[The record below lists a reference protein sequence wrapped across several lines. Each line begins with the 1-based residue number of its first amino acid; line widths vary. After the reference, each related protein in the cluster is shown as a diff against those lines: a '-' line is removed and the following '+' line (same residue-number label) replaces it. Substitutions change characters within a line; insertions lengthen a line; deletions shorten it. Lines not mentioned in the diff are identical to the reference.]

1 MLKQIEGSHAVAH
14 VVAQCRPNV
23 ISAYPITPQTHIVE
37 GLADIVG
44 AGQLDAEFVN
54 VESEFS
60 AASVVLGASAAGAR
74 AYTATSSQG
83 LLLMSEV
90 IYCIAGMRL
99 PIVMT
104 CANRAIS
111 APLSIWNDHQDSMA
125 VRDAGWIQLHAED
138 NQEASDLHIQAFKIA
153 ERTFLPVMVCMDGFI
168 LTHAYEPV
176 DLPEQ
181 KEVDDFLPTF
191 KPRHIVDPRWPRGIG
206 LFADPRF
213 YMETRYILHRAL
225 EKSEETIKEVSSEFA
240 KAFGRESGGFI
251 KTYKLEEADV
261 VVVSMGSVVGTIKEL
276 IDQLEEEGKKVG
288 LKKVGLLQICSYRPF
303 PREEVYRALK
313 DKMNIVVLEKCISL
327 GRGGILASDV
337 RWSFP
342 RAEKKDRDISSFV
355 AGLGGRNIS
364 IDDLRYMVEKVG
376 KEPVEFEFLGL
387 RTELIAERDM

>member
-1 MLKQIEGSHAVAH
+1 MLKQIEGSHAVAE
-14 VVAQCRPNV
+14 VVSYCRPNV

-37 GLADIVG
+37 ELASIVG
-44 AGQLDAEFVN
+44 RGDLDAEFVN

-74 AYTATSSQG
+74 AYTATTSQG
-83 LLLMSEV
+83 LMLMSEV

-99 PIVMT
+99 PIVLT

-111 APLSIWNDHQDSMA
+111 APLSIWNDQQDSMA

-153 ERTFLPVMVCMDGFI
+153 EQTFLPTMVCMDGFI
-168 LTHAYEPV
+168 LTHAFEPV
-176 DLPEQ
+176 DIPEQ
-181 KEVDDFLPTF
+181 KEVDAFLPAF
-191 KPRHIVDPRWPRGIG
+191 KPKHIVDPRWPRGIG

-225 EKSEETIKEVSSEFA
+225 EKSQEVIKEVSADFA
-240 KAFGRESGGFI
+240 KVFGRDSGGFI
-251 KTYKLEEADV
+251 KTYKLQDADLV
-261 VVVSMGSVVGTIKEL
+261 IVSMGSIVGTIKEL

-288 LKKVGLLQICSYRPF
+288 LLQICSYRPF
-303 PREEVYRALK
+303 PRKEVYRALK
-313 DKMNIVVLEKCISL
+313 DKANIAVLEKCISL
-327 GRGGILASDV
+327 GRGGILASDI

-342 RAEKKDRDISSFV
+342 RAEKKERNISSFV

-364 IDDLRYMVEKVG
+364 VDDLRFMVEKVE

-387 RTELIAERDM
+387 RKELIAERDM

>member
-44 AGQLDAEFVN
+44 SGQLDAEFVN

-74 AYTATSSQG
+74 AYTATTSQG

-99 PIVMT
+99 PIVLT

-111 APLSIWNDHQDSMA
+111 APLSIWNDQQDSMA

-153 ERTFLPVMVCMDGFI
+153 EQTFLPVMVCMDGFI
-168 LTHAYEPV
+168 LTHAFEPV
-176 DLPEQ
+176 DIPEQ
-181 KEVDDFLPTF
+181 KEVDDFLPAF

-213 YMETRYILHRAL
+213 YLETRYILHRAL
-225 EKSEETIKEVSSEFA
+225 EKSEETIKEVSSEFT

-276 IDQLEEEGKKVG
+276 IDVLEEEG
-288 LKKVGLLQICSYRPF
+288 KKVGLLQICSYRPF
-303 PREEVYRALK
+303 PRKEVYRALK

-327 GRGGILASDV
+327 GRGGILASDI

-342 RAEKKDRDISSFV
+342 RAEKRDRNISSFV

-364 IDDLRYMVEKVG
+364 IDDLRYMVEKVE

-387 RTELIAERDM
+387 REELIAERDR

>member
-37 GLADIVG
+37 ELADIVG
-44 AGQLDAEFVN
+44 AGQLDAEFIN

-90 IYCIAGMRL
+90 VYCIAGMRL

-261 VVVSMGSVVGTIKEL
+261 VVISMGSVVGTIKEL
-276 IDQLEEEGKKVG
+276 IDQLEEEG
-288 LKKVGLLQICSYRPF
+288 KKVGLLQICSYRPF

-387 RTELIAERDM
+387 RTELIAEKEM

>member
-1 MLKQIEGSHAVAH
+1 MLKQVEGSYAVAD
-14 VVAQCRPNV
+14 VVALCRPNV

-37 GLADIVG
+37 GLASIVG
-44 AGQLDAEFVN
+44 EGRLDAQFIN

-74 AYTATSSQG
+74 AYTATTSQG

-99 PIVMT
+99 PIVLT

-111 APLSIWNDHQDSMA
+111 APLSIWNDQQDSMA
-125 VRDAGWIQLHAED
+125 VRDAGWVQLHAED

-153 ERTFLPVMVCMDGFI
+153 EKTFLPVMVCMDGFI
-168 LTHAYEPV
+168 LTHAFEPV
-176 DLPEQ
+176 DVPEQ
-181 KEVDDFLPTF
+181 KEVDDFLPPF
-191 KPRHIVDPRWPRGIG
+191 QPRHIVDPRYPRGIG

-240 KAFGRESGGFI
+240 RTFGRESGGFI
-251 KTYKLEEADV
+251 KAYKLDEADV
-261 VVVSMGSVVGTIKEL
+261 AIVSMGSVVGTIKDL
-276 IDQLEEEGKKVG
+276 IDQLEEEG
-288 LKKVGLLQICSYRPF
+288 KKVGLLQICSYRPF
-303 PREEVYRALK
+303 PRKEVYRALK

-342 RAEKKDRDISSFV
+342 RAEQRDRNISSFV
-355 AGLGGRNIS
+355 AGLGGRNIAQ
-364 IDDLRYMVEKVG
+364 DDLRYMVEKVE

-387 RTELIAERDM
+387 RKELIAERDM

>member
-1 MLKQIEGSHAVAH
+1 MLKQIEGSHAVAD
-14 VVAQCRPNV
+14 VVSLCRPNV

-37 GLADIVG
+37 GLATIVG
-44 AGQLDAEFVN
+44 EGRLDAEFVN

-74 AYTATSSQG
+74 AYTATTSQG

-99 PIVMT
+99 PIVLT

-138 NQEASDLHIQAFKIA
+138 NQEAADLHIQAFKIA
-153 ERTFLPVMVCMDGFI
+153 EQTFLPTMVCMDGFI

-176 DLPEQ
+176 DIPEQ
-181 KEVDDFLPTF
+181 REVDEFLPTF
-191 KPRHIVDPRWPRGIG
+191 KPKHIVDPRWPRGIG

-225 EKSEETIKEVSSEFA
+225 EKSEEVIKEVSADFA
-240 KAFGRESGGFI
+240 RSFGRESGGFI
-251 KTYKLEEADV
+251 KTYKLAEAEV
-261 VVVSMGSVVGTIKEL
+261 AIVSMGSVVGTIKEL
-276 IDQLEEEGKKVG
+276 IDRLEEEG
-288 LKKVGLLQICSYRPF
+288 KKVGLLQICSYRPF
-303 PREEVYRALK
+303 PRHEVYHALK
-313 DKMNIVVLEKCISL
+313 DKLNIVVLEKCISL

-342 RAEKKDRDISSFV
+342 RAEKKDRNISSFV
-355 AGLGGRNIS
+355 AGLGGRNIAL
-364 IDDLRYMVEKVG
+364 DDLRYMVEKVER
-376 KEPVEFEFLGL
+376 EPVEFQFLGL
-387 RTELIAERDM
+387 REELIAEKDR

>member
-1 MLKQIEGSHAVAH
+1 MLKQIEGSYAVAQ

-37 GLADIVG
+37 GLADLVG
-44 AGQLDAEFVN
+44 EGQLQAEFVN

-74 AYTATSSQG
+74 AYTATTSQG

-99 PIVMT
+99 PIVLT

-111 APLSIWNDHQDSMA
+111 APLSIWNDQQDSMA

-138 NQEASDLHIQAFKIA
+138 NQEAADLHIQAFKIA
-153 ERTFLPVMVCMDGFI
+153 EQTFLPTMVCMDGFI
-168 LTHAYEPV
+168 LTHAFEPV
-176 DLPEQ
+176 DIPEQ

-213 YMETRYILHRAL
+213 YLETRYILHRAL
-225 EKSEETIKEVSSEFA
+225 EKSQETIKEVSAEFA
-240 KAFGRESGGFI
+240 KVFGRESGGFI
-251 KTYKLEEADV
+251 KTYKLEKADLV
-261 VVVSMGSVVGTIKEL
+261 IVSMGSIVGTIKEL

-288 LKKVGLLQICSYRPF
+288 LLQICSYRPF
-303 PREEVYRALK
+303 PRKEVYRALK
-313 DKMNIVVLEKCISL
+313 DKANIAVLEKCISL
-327 GRGGILASDV
+327 GRGGILASDI

-342 RAEKKDRDISSFV
+342 RAEKKERNISSFV

-364 IDDLRYMVEKVG
+364 IDDLRYMVEKVE
-376 KEPVEFEFLGL
+376 KEPVEFGFLGL
-387 RTELIAERDM
+387 RKELIAERDM

>member
-1 MLKQIEGSHAVAH
+1 MLKQIEGSYAVAH

-44 AGQLDAEFVN
+44 AGRLDAEFVN

-83 LLLMSEV
+83 VLLMSEV

-99 PIVMT
+99 PIVLT

-138 NQEASDLHIQAFKIA
+138 NQEAADLHIQAFKIA
-153 ERTFLPVMVCMDGFI
+153 EQTFLPVMVCMDGFI

-288 LKKVGLLQICSYRPF
+288 LLQICSYRPF
-303 PREEVYRALK
+303 PRKEIYRALK

-364 IDDLRYMVEKVG
+364 IDDLRYMVEKVE

-387 RTELIAERDM
+387 KTELIAERDM

>member
-1 MLKQIEGSHAVAH
+1 MLKQIEGSHAVAD
-14 VVAQCRPNV
+14 VVSLCRPNV

-37 GLADIVG
+37 ELATIVG
-44 AGQLDAEFVN
+44 EGRLDAEFVN

-99 PIVMT
+99 PIVLT

-111 APLSIWNDHQDSMA
+111 APLSIWNDQQDSMA

-153 ERTFLPVMVCMDGFI
+153 EQTFLPVMVCMDGFI

-176 DLPEQ
+176 DVPEQ
-181 KEVDDFLPTF
+181 KEVDDFLPPF
-191 KPRHIVDPRWPRGIG
+191 KAKHIVDPRWPRGIG

-240 KAFGRESGGFI
+240 RAFGRKSGGFI
-251 KTYKLEEADV
+251 KTYKLENADV
-261 VVVSMGSVVGTIKEL
+261 VVVSMGSVVGTIKDL
-276 IDQLEEEGKKVG
+276 IDQLEEEG
-288 LKKVGLLQICSYRPF
+288 KKVGLLQICSYRPF
-303 PREEVYRALK
+303 PRNEVYRALQ

-342 RAEKKDRDISSFV
+342 RAEQKDRNISSFV
-355 AGLGGRNIS
+355 AGLGGRNIP
-364 IDDLRYMVEKVG
+364 IDDLRYMVEKVA
-376 KEPVEFEFLGL
+376 KEPVELEFLGL
-387 RTELIAERDM
+387 KQELIAERDR

>member
-1 MLKQIEGSHAVAH
+1 MLKQIEGSYAVAD
-14 VVAQCRPNV
+14 VVALCRPNV

-44 AGQLDAEFVN
+44 SGHLDAEFVN

-74 AYTATSSQG
+74 AYTATTSQG

-99 PIVMT
+99 PIVLT

-111 APLSIWNDHQDSMA
+111 APLSIWNDQQDSMA

-153 ERTFLPVMVCMDGFI
+153 EQTFLPVMVCMDGFI

-176 DLPEQ
+176 DIPEQ

-191 KPRHIVDPRWPRGIG
+191 RPKHIVDPRWPRGIG

-225 EKSEETIKEVSSEFA
+225 EKSEETIKEVSSEFT

-261 VVVSMGSVVGTIKEL
+261 VVISMGSVVGTIKDL
-276 IDQLEEEGKKVG
+276 IDRLEEEG
-288 LKKVGLLQICSYRPF
+288 KKVGLLQICSYRPF
-303 PREEVYRALK
+303 PRKEVYRALR

-364 IDDLRYMVEKVG
+364 IDDLRYMVEKVE

-387 RTELIAERDM
+387 RKELIAERDM

>member
-44 AGQLDAEFVN
+44 AGQLDAEFIN

-240 KAFGRESGGFI
+240 KVFGRESGGFI

-288 LKKVGLLQICSYRPF
+288 LLQICSYRPF
-303 PREEVYRALK
+303 PRKEVYRALK

-364 IDDLRYMVEKVG
+364 IDDLRYMVEKVE

-387 RTELIAERDM
+387 RTELISEKEM

>member
-1 MLKQIEGSHAVAH
+1 MLKQIEGSQAVAH

-44 AGQLDAEFVN
+44 AGQLDAEFIN

-288 LKKVGLLQICSYRPF
+288 LLQICSYRPF
-303 PREEVYRALK
+303 PRHEVYRALK

-342 RAEKKDRDISSFV
+342 RAEKRDRDISSFV

-364 IDDLRYMVEKVG
+364 IDDLRYMVEKVE

-387 RTELIAERDM
+387 RTELIAEKDM

>member
-1 MLKQIEGSHAVAH
+1 MLKQIEGSYAVAH

-44 AGQLDAEFVN
+44 AGRLDAEFVN

-83 LLLMSEV
+83 VLLMSEV

-99 PIVMT
+99 PIVLT

-138 NQEASDLHIQAFKIA
+138 NQEAADLHIQAFKIA
-153 ERTFLPVMVCMDGFI
+153 EQTFLPVMVCMDGFI

-276 IDQLEEEGKKVG
+276 IDRLEEEG
-288 LKKVGLLQICSYRPF
+288 KKVGLLQICSYRPF
-303 PREEVYRALK
+303 PRKEIYRALK

-364 IDDLRYMVEKVG
+364 IDDLRYMVEKVE

-387 RTELIAERDM
+387 KTELIAERDM

>member
-1 MLKQIEGSHAVAH
+1 MLKQIEGSYAVAQ
-14 VVAQCRPNV
+14 VVAHCRPHV

-37 GLADIVG
+37 GLADLVG
-44 AGQLDAEFVN
+44 EGQLQAEFVN

-74 AYTATSSQG
+74 AYTATTSQG

-99 PIVMT
+99 PIVLT

-111 APLSIWNDHQDSMA
+111 APLSIWNDQQDSMA

-153 ERTFLPVMVCMDGFI
+153 EQTFLPTMVCMDGFI
-168 LTHAYEPV
+168 LTHAFEPV
-176 DLPEQ
+176 DIPEQ
-181 KEVDDFLPTF
+181 KEVDDFLPAF
-191 KPRHIVDPRWPRGIG
+191 KPKHIVDPRWPRGIG

-213 YMETRYILHRAL
+213 YLETRYILHRAL
-225 EKSEETIKEVSSEFA
+225 EKSQETIKEVSAEFA
-240 KAFGRESGGFI
+240 KVFGRDSGGFI
-251 KTYKLEEADV
+251 KTYKVKGADMV
-261 VVVSMGSVVGTIKEL
+261 IVSMGSVVGTIKEL

-288 LKKVGLLQICSYRPF
+288 LLQICSYRPF
-303 PREEVYRALK
+303 PRKEVYRALK
-313 DKMNIVVLEKCISL
+313 DKTNIVVLEKCISL
-327 GRGGILASDV
+327 GRGGILASDI

-342 RAEKKDRDISSFV
+342 RAEKKDRNISSFV

-364 IDDLRYMVEKVG
+364 IDDLRYMVERVE
-376 KEPVEFEFLGL
+376 KEPVEFDFLGL
-387 RTELIAERDM
+387 RKELIAERDM

>member
-1 MLKQIEGSHAVAH
+1 MLKQIEGSYAVAH

-44 AGQLDAEFVN
+44 AGQLDAEFIN

-153 ERTFLPVMVCMDGFI
+153 EQTFLPVMVCMDGFI

-276 IDQLEEEGKKVG
+276 IDQLEEKG
-288 LKKVGLLQICSYRPF
+288 KKVGLLQICSYRPF
-303 PREEVYRALK
+303 PRKEVYRALK

-364 IDDLRYMVEKVG
+364 IDDLRYMVEKVE

-387 RTELIAERDM
+387 RTELIAEKEM

>member
-37 GLADIVG
+37 ELADIVG
-44 AGQLDAEFVN
+44 AGQLDAEFIN

-153 ERTFLPVMVCMDGFI
+153 EQTFLPVMVCMDGFI
-168 LTHAYEPV
+168 LTHAYESV

-288 LKKVGLLQICSYRPF
+288 LLQICSYRPF
-303 PREEVYRALK
+303 PRHEVYRALK

-387 RTELIAERDM
+387 RTELIAEKEM